1 MSARHIPTTVTDH
14 TSDGDDAA
22 DEEHEVEQ
30 AVSRETGVATLRR
43 LADGVAAGEVTL
55 TGDDAPTVTVPDRF
69 ELELEYEE
77 SDDEAELEVELEW
90 PLVDGEPEAVD
101 ASDEVDAEDKAA
113 ADTGDEAEPD
123 VETVDAEAVGVDEV
137 VGIEAPASKAT
148 FELYQDRAN
157 EWRWRLVHDNG
168 NIIADG
174 GEGYSRKATA
184 RKGLES
190 VMRNASG
197 AAVVEK
203 SD

>member
-1 MSARHIPTTVTDH
+1 MPARHIPTTVTDH

-43 LADGVAAGEVTL
+43 LADGVAAGEITL
-55 TGDDAPTVTVPDRF
+55 TGDDAPSVTVPDRF

-101 ASDEVDAEDKAA
+101 ISDAE
-113 ADTGDEAEPD
+113 ADTESAAEDEAAGD
-123 VETVDAEAVGVDEV
+123 VEVVDAEAADEAI
-137 VGIEAPASKAT
+137 GIEAPASKAR
-148 FELYQDRAN
+148 FELFEDRAS
-157 EWRWRLVHDNG
+157 EWRWRLVHNNG
-168 NIIADG
+168 NIIADS

-197 AAVVEK
+197 AAVVE
-203 SD
+203 DVD